1 MKKEMTYT
9 ELAKETTILT
19 AAVAII
25 AAAVYFF
32 LVPSHA
38 SVSQYLRSRNRAVQL
53 YTAAAVRDH
62 DDLKCCALN
71 HWIFYL
77 RKGIWREDGLH
88 QCGAAG
94 ISGNF

>member
-9 ELAKETTILT
+9 ELAKETAILT

-25 AAAVYFF
+25 GRSRILFSGAE
-32 LVPSHA
+32 PRIRQ
-38 SVSQYLRSRNRAVQL
+38 QYLRSRNRAVQL

-77 RKGIWREDGLH
+77 RKEIWL
-88 QCGAAG
+88 
-94 ISGNF
+94 

>member
-9 ELAKETTILT
+9 ELAKETAILT

-38 SVSQYLRSRNRAVQL
+38 SVSSISGL
-53 YTAAAVRDH
+53 
-62 DDLKCCALN
+62 
-71 HWIFYL
+71 
-77 RKGIWREDGLH
+77 GIWREDGLH

-94 ISGNF
+94 VSGNF

>member
-9 ELAKETTILT
+9 ELAKETAIPT

-38 SVSQYLRSRNRAVQL
+38 SVSSISGLGIRAVQL
-53 YTAAAVRDH
+53 YTAAACPRS
-62 DDLKCCALN
+62 
-71 HWIFYL
+71 
-77 RKGIWREDGLH
+77 R
-88 QCGAAG
+88 
-94 ISGNF
+94 

>member
-9 ELAKETTILT
+9 ELAKETALLT
-19 AAVAII
+19 AADYRRSRILFSGAEPRIRQ
-25 AAAVYFF
+25 
-32 LVPSHA
+32 
-38 SVSQYLRSRNRAVQL
+38 QYLRSRNRAVQL

-62 DDLKCCALN
+62 DDLKCCAFN
-71 HWIFYL
+71 YRIFYL

>member
-9 ELAKETTILT
+9 ELAKETAILT

-25 AAAVYFF
+25 ATAVYFF

-38 SVSQYLRSRNRAVQL
+38 SVSSISGLGIVLSAAV
-53 YTAAAVRDH
+53 VRDH
-62 DDLKCCALN
+62 DDLKCGALN
-71 HWIFYL
+71 HRIFYL

-94 ISGNF
+94 VSGNF

>member
-9 ELAKETTILT
+9 ELAKETAILT

-25 AAAVYFF
+25 ATAVYFF

-38 SVSQYLRSRNRAVQL
+38 SVSS
-53 YTAAAVRDH
+53 
-62 DDLKCCALN
+62 
-71 HWIFYL
+71 
-77 RKGIWREDGLH
+77 IWREDGLH

-94 ISGNF
+94 VSGNF